1 LTREI
6 QKARAIMIAGTA
18 SHVGKSVL
26 CTALCR
32 IFRQDGYRVAPF
44 KAQNMALN
52 SYPTVDGGE
61 IGRAQATQAMAAGIE
76 PTVQMNPILLKP
88 KRDAEAQ
95 VVVLGKPLGDMS
107 ATAYRRDYLPVA
119 LGIVRDSLEQL
130 RSEYDL
136 VVMEGAGSIA
146 EVNLMDRDIVN
157 LRAAALAD
165 APVVVA
171 ADIDRGGVFA
181 SIVGTM
187 ELLGE
192 VERRQI
198 AGWVI
203 NKFRGDLSLFD
214 SGVHFIEERT
224 GRPVFGVMP
233 FLPGLDI
240 EEEDSVSLDQTS
252 GTDRRDS
259 GEGPWLDIAVIKL
272 PRISNFTDF
281 DALIREPDVRLRYVK
296 RVAELGS
303 PDAIIIPG
311 TKNTVDDLRWL
322 QETGLAA
329 AVIGLSRR
337 GCGVVGICGG
347 YQMLG
352 LDLLD
357 PGGREADLPQLSGLG
372 LLPVVTT
379 FAQEKIT
386 VRARGAILADR
397 GFLAPLRGTA
407 LEGYEIHM
415 GRTTLLEGAVPLLR
429 LERGGMDGAVA
440 DDGRVFGT
448 YLHGLFDNGLFRRTW
463 LNHLRQLKGVPP
475 LPEAGNSR
483 LAREIAFDR
492 LAEAV
497 RRHIRVAELY
507 RLLGLPA
514 PTGGPRP

>member
-1 LTREI
+1 MT
-6 QKARAIMIAGTA
+6 KARAMMIAGTA

-32 IFRQDGYRVAPF
+32 IFRQDGFRVAPF

-52 SYPTVDGGE
+52 SYPTRDGGE
-61 IGRAQATQAMAAGIE
+61 IGRAQVTQAMAAGIE
-76 PTVQMNPILLKP
+76 PTVHMNPILLKP
-88 KRDAEAQ
+88 KRDTEAQ

-107 ATAYRRDYLPVA
+107 AMTYRRDYLPVA
-119 LGIVRDSLEQL
+119 LGIVKDSLDRL

-146 EVNLMDRDIVN
+146 EVNLKDRDIVN

-187 ELLGE
+187 DLLDDA
-192 VERRQI
+192 ERRQI

-214 SGVHFIEERT
+214 PGVRFIEERT

-233 FLPGLDI
+233 FLTGLDI
-240 EEEDSVSLDQTS
+240 EEEDSVSLDETPGAGRQ
-252 GTDRRDS
+252 GPGD
-259 GEGPWLDIAVIKL
+259 GPWLDIAVLKL

-281 DALIREPDVRLRYVK
+281 DALIREPDVRLRYVEGLK
-296 RVAELGS
+296 ELGS
-303 PDAIIIPG
+303 PDAVILPG

-322 QETGLAA
+322 QETGLAVA
-329 AVIGLSRR
+329 AIRLSQR

-352 LDLLD
+352 VELLD
-357 PGGREADLPQLSGLG
+357 PDGHEADLPQLPGLG
-372 LLPVVTT
+372 ILPLVTT
-379 FAQEKIT
+379 FTPEKIT
-386 VRARGAILADR
+386 VRARGEILADR
-397 GFLAPLRGTA
+397 GFFGPLKGTV

-415 GRTTLLEGAVPLLR
+415 GRTTLLDGALPLLR
-429 LERGGMDGAVA
+429 LERGDADGAVA
-440 DDGRVFGT
+440 DGGRVIGT
-448 YLHGLFDNGLFRRTW
+448 YLHGLFDNDLFRRAW
-463 LNHLRQLKGVPP
+463 LNDLRRRKGA
-475 LPEAGNSR
+475 LPIATAGESR
-483 LAREIAFDR
+483 LAREAAFDR
-492 LAEAV
+492 LADAV
-497 RRHIRVAELY
+497 REHLRVDEFY
-507 RLLGLPA
+507 RLLGLPG
-514 PTGGPRP
+514 PIGGRRP